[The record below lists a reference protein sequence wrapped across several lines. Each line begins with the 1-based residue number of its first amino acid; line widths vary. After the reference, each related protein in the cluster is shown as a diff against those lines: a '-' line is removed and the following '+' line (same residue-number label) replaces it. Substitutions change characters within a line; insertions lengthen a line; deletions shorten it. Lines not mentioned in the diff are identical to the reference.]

1 MPPGGPPSPNMGL
14 GPHAAA
20 SESGA
25 ASRPSGSSGV
35 HPSSRLP
42 SECNRSSP
50 LAPSTSSGKL
60 LPEQSSNPSTA
71 ATSDFSSQNGA
82 TPGSPV
88 PRDASLSGEA
98 GPLPSS
104 SESERGATANPASG
118 GVSESRCS
126 ADSAA
131 PVPDNSRGNQAL
143 PPVTGTATSGADPAA
158 GREATEA
165 AGATGN
171 AGGHA
176 DARKSRGK
184 DPASE
189 NAGGARAPSAASAAP
204 PGPAPQPPPVPKVAA
219 ALRKLGVSELPQIS
233 FDSAGGDGE
242 GRGRSERRQRRTQ
255 AHTKGLFKRMQ
266 EGLGREVETPSQTTS
281 GGGKRGGQGAAA
293 SQKQESHKTPPAD
306 SGQATSRQ
314 WRARPGVSPPDGA
327 AVLPGTGTH
336 GRSGA
341 AGGLPRASGLS
352 PSAVF
357 PAELGSHNSTAPMG
371 AFAEQVANASSPC
384 PLPFGRN
391 EGPAGPG
398 NPSEVSGGVGT
409 SLKKEA
415 GGQRHP
421 KKGLAGAAQKRRN
434 AAGGAEGSD
443 RGGEWRQP
451 LPGLGLDAGRGGD
464 GAPRPPLESAL
475 ASMVRDVR
483 IEQFGPD
490 GDGKNAENV
499 MAISTWRVTW
509 IDGAWKV
516 HTTAFEPNPS
526 RDPYPLAATEACT
539 HFALRLHRMFRET
552 YTQQGAA
559 TPPRLP
565 PLGHLLGGG
574 VGTGAPLGGPWDGVK
589 PTKVWNMEEMQRLHQ
604 HVATVVFATVGPASV
619 SGGQLLGPGG
629 LAPPRDPRHPGAYF
643 YLHRASAS
651 PGAGTGLDGP
661 VDPRAGSMSP
671 SLDSVSSTVPCTS
684 SPTVPVGDGD
694 GKLAYSPFQPS
705 SLPGGPYSA
714 SAARFP
720 FFGAGPNPGAD
731 SQGFG
736 FNAFTGTPTRGHG
749 TLEHPAHAYTPQ
761 GVGVASSRA
770 LPGFAGGMFP
780 GGGPVFEGGFQSPFY
795 GAFSIS
801 GGAGD
806 QRSLSA
812 PLARAGVP
820 EQQMQGSQ
828 LPGRARAVD
837 SGPSFFVPE
846 SNTLFHPGCS
856 PSPAASRGT
865 FSPSLP
871 SRLGGAL
878 DEAAGGSFRL
888 HSAGSKSGKGS
899 ESLFPPCSRAK
910 RSAVS
915 VSATRR
921 GGAGVWGVNS
931 HVAAALAA
939 AAARRTAEE
948 QSLLEEARREAEREA
963 LLSKLLGEDD
973 KFFESGLSMRSHRL
987 FLATPRP
994 GKRGLVFKEKA
1005 SLRERSGQE
1014 ASGGNE
1020 EEGRE
1025 ARSDNSPHAARGRKG
1040 EGQEENRP
1048 RSQAASTSEDH
1059 SGEAP
1064 TVHIKREPGQQGVAR
1079 GKGDRGETPH
1089 TDRAAEADRAS
1100 QNDGVSSNDGEE
1112 SKKFKTNRK
1121 LPSGRGAEGE
1131 QTDKR
1136 RRRPS
1141 HLLESGRAS
1150 GAGEQQRDVMDAAGG
1165 EALSFDSEKRTSTA
1179 SVLLPPGKDEATET
1193 ILTVEA
1199 HPVPHAKDISR
1210 SFVFK
1215 PGNTGLILVELSEKD
1230 EKGEVSEDEDA
1241 LDVSLSRAAGA
1252 SEDGKSPASQE
1263 NLLPWEFPDKT
1274 RLLLQSVANQSADFS
1289 ETCSFGADQRTR
1301 DAALIRDLEP
1311 FLRLEEQN
1319 PYFDARETHK
1329 NLLSGCMLS
1338 SSSLFN
1344 VWKIVNRL
1352 RLQDERRPEER
1363 DRLARV
1369 AQEQSQGA
1377 RRRLGAVLNEL
1388 AALEREDPDDV
1399 DGAEG
1404 EEGEGEHSVKEMKD
1418 APETVDAKPSH
1429 SSGDALA
1436 SPFAF
1441 LPAATEGEAE
1451 NGQAEPTNADPSAA
1465 KGGGGLLAQ
1474 GEREKTR
1481 EDLLD
1486 AFERKD
1492 KSRADMPQITPI
1504 DGLPALGAACT
1515 PLELEPK
1522 TPAILTSDGEQG
1534 RCCPSGEG
1542 VGDRMPEGAKDRTR
1556 TGELES
1562 TSDRANVSTRSA
1574 ELKEASAAEK
1584 SLEGGAE
1591 AKQTLCHSNDGAEGS
1606 ENDTSQ
1612 LLPTQGGPQERTQ
1625 NAPGLPPEGEQ
1636 SVSTVCR
1643 CDSGDRK
1650 REKEKDT
1657 LMETGERSPDTGER
1671 SSKMTAPELETQVN
1685 DTVKGDRGRD
1695 ETAPAGTAERLSLG
1709 EEGTNQ
1715 GEKALGDTGGQLV
1728 SPPQGTGLSG
1738 EEGNAKGSG
1747 DHSTRQLTSA
1757 SCPPLT
1763 LSGEGGD
1770 KEKDRPSL
1778 LSAFVKTEEDCARDS
1793 QGKDEGAKGSPTLTP
1808 RVSPSTSARNV
1819 GPRGG
1824 TGERQET
1831 KRGGQSYATRRAQK
1845 RRRLELLSSSCEEIE
1860 KRLRRLSDT
1869 FPWLPVLN
1877 EAFFS
1882 AESKGEALT
1891 CFDTLLERSDEE
1903 AAPKGG
1909 QGDPSFASRLCG
1921 VAGLFEAVGGGLK
1934 GSLRDAVFAGEGEE
1948 LEKMDESEDE
1958 EATLVPEDLW
1968 LARASALAEAKA
1980 EKRALADARSAV
1992 ASACAAAAMAFS
2004 SYSPRPCSMEPFPQA
2019 SRRPFVV
2026 PPPAMIP
2033 PGVEEAGAAARANDV
2048 QMHASP
2054 VPFSPFVGSR
2064 ASGMP
2069 DETEGGF
2076 AGTRRFSAS
2085 TQNSRRRAGALLDAP
2100 HMDPTMTEHLQN
2112 LSSLAS
2118 SRESFST
2125 GREATQGDVWAEGYL
2140 DGALSADTG
2149 SSAANAGWGGRLQGS
2164 AVRSG
2169 KRAGGSGT
2177 DKGNFWS
2184 GRGLTET
2191 YLGEFG
2197 SGAAWGSGAEM
2208 AGLDSS
2214 ARGVKGSDSHGS
2226 SRRQKASGA
2235 TGHARGGDRTRR
2247 RSSVA
2252 SSVTSSVSATR
2263 GGSGLPASGRLGD
2276 CAGPVCMTEGSDTG
2290 SQGPSRS
2297 ASILMGPPSPIRPSQ
2312 CTPASAY
2319 PNTPAV
2325 SHASCH
2331 TSFQT
2336 QHASRQ
2342 GGAERGASWQS
2353 LQHAAAG
2360 GTGNLVEE
2368 GDGLVGGS
2376 APMGDHSSA
2385 SGGGRSRSTVGAMS
2399 AQMRGYPAHPFAAH
2413 GPGLGSTLPGLP
2425 SNYVKADGYPTGLT
2439 FPGTPAS
2446 GTATPFQ
2453 GGYPISDASF
2463 GGNAS
2468 GACSVGYPGM
2478 PTPGYGPETP
2488 QVPGRFANFSPFFR
2502 GEKGHSA
2509 GDRTPQLAAGTP
2521 STPSTSG
2528 MQTGQSAPP
2537 LPPWFDHNN
2546 AVQHEAGDFGAR
2558 EDMSSPQAS
2567 ASCLGASQLAGSR
2580 QPYAAIGGENVNLPD
2595 SETEPLHG
2603 TGAATDTS
2611 TGAKG
2616 GGGARTGAASAG
2628 GEGKASRKRKP
2639 KSKKEGE
2646 GHSAVGEEVPP
2657 QHVFQEA
2664 NACSA
2669 ATGAASLPVSPQQM
2683 VPLRGGEGE
2692 AHERSP
2698 LPQVPESGG
2707 QTCSPYSISPASVS
2721 GGTGGGTEFGA
2732 GYAAAVVLQG
2742 TPPTQRKTLADKKR
2756 RSKSVSD
2763 SRGPCGPSLNSES
2776 DGAGEFMSATSVD
2789 AAATTPSRKKVP
2801 PAASSGGRK

>member
-1 MPPGGPPSPNMGL
+1 MPPGGPPPSAMGL

-25 ASRPSGSSGV
+25 ASRPSGSSGA
-35 HPSSRLP
+35 HPASRPSSEYNRTTPLP
-42 SECNRSSP
+42 
-50 LAPSTSSGKL
+50 PSASGKL
-60 LPEQSSNPSTA
+60 LPDQSSNPSTVA
-71 ATSDFSSQNGA
+71 ASDFSSQDGA

-104 SESERGATANPASG
+104 SESERGDTANPVSG

-131 PVPDNSRGNQAL
+131 PVSDKSRTDRGL
-143 PPVTGTATSGADPAA
+143 SPVRDTATSGADPAA
-158 GREATEA
+158 GREAAEA
-165 AGATGN
+165 AGATGK
-171 AGGHA
+171 AAGHA
-176 DARKSRGK
+176 DARKGRK

-189 NAGGARAPSAASAAP
+189 DAGGTREPSAASAP
-204 PGPAPQPPPVPKVAA
+204 PRGPAPQPPPVPKVAA

-266 EGLGREVETPSQTTS
+266 DGLGREVETPSQTTS
-281 GGGKRGGQGAAA
+281 GGGKRGGQGAGA
-293 SQKQESHKTPPAD
+293 SQKQDSHKTPPAD

-314 WRARPGVSPPDGA
+314 WRARPGTSPAEGA
-327 AVLPGTGTH
+327 AGMPGTSTH
-336 GRSGA
+336 GGSGA

-352 PSAVF
+352 PTAVF
-357 PAELGSHNSTAPMG
+357 PAELGSQNSSAPMG
-371 AFAEQVANASSPC
+371 AFAEQVANASSPS
-384 PLPFGRN
+384 PLPFGRI

-398 NPSEVSGGVGT
+398 HPSGVPCGVGS

-421 KKGLAGAAQKRRN
+421 KKGVSGAAQKRRN
-434 AAGGAEGSD
+434 ATGGTEGSD

-451 LPGLGLDAGRGGD
+451 LPGQSLDAGRGGD
-464 GAPRPPLESAL
+464 GAHRPPVDSAL

-490 GDGKNAENV
+490 GVEKNAENV

-509 IDGAWKV
+509 IDGSWKV
-516 HTTAFEPNPS
+516 HTAAFEPNPS
-526 RDPYPLAATEACT
+526 RDPYPLAATEACA

-559 TPPRLP
+559 TPPRFP

-574 VGTGAPLGGPWDGVK
+574 AVTGAPPGGPWDGVK

-604 HVATVVFATVGPASV
+604 HVATVVFATVGPASA
-619 SGGQLLGPGG
+619 SGSQFLGPGG
-629 LAPPRDPRHPGAYF
+629 PAPPRDPRHPGAYF

-651 PGAGTGLDGP
+651 PGAGTGLDGS

-671 SLDSVSSTVPCTS
+671 SLASVSSTAPCTS
-684 SPTVPVGDGD
+684 SPAVPVGEGD
-694 GKLAYSPFQPS
+694 GKLAFSPFQPS

-714 SAARFP
+714 GAARFP
-720 FFGAGPNPGAD
+720 FLGGGPNPGVE

-736 FNAFTGTPTRGHG
+736 FNMFPGTPTRGHG

-761 GVGVASSRA
+761 GMGVSSSQA
-770 LPGFAGGMFP
+770 VPGFAGGVFP
-780 GGGPVFEGGFQSPFY
+780 GGSPVFEGGFQSPFY

-801 GGAGD
+801 GVAGD
-806 QRSLSA
+806 QRSLYA
-812 PLARAGVP
+812 PVARAGVP
-820 EQQMQGSQ
+820 EQMQGSQ
-828 LPGRARAVD
+828 LSGRARAVD

-856 PSPAASRGT
+856 PTSAASRGT
-865 FSPSLP
+865 IASSLP
-871 SRLGGAL
+871 SRVGGAL
-878 DEAAGGSFRL
+878 DEAAGGSCRL
-888 HSAGSKSGKGS
+888 HSAGSKSAKGF

-921 GGAGVWGVNS
+921 GGAPVWGVNS

-973 KFFESGLSMRSHRL
+973 TFFESGLSMRSHRL
-987 FLATPRP
+987 FRATPRP
-994 GKRGLVFKEKA
+994 AERGLIFKEKA
-1005 SLRERSGQE
+1005 SLCEQIDQE

-1020 EEGRE
+1020 DEGRE
-1025 ARSDNSPHAARGRKG
+1025 VRSDNSPHATRGREG
-1040 EGQEENRP
+1040 DGQEENRP
-1048 RSQAASTSEDH
+1048 RSQAASTSEDNA
-1059 SGEAP
+1059 GIAP
-1064 TVHIKREPGQQGVAR
+1064 TVHIKREAGQQGTAR
-1079 GKGDRGETPH
+1079 GRGDRGETPQ
-1089 TDRAAEADRAS
+1089 TDRATEADLAS
-1100 QNDGVSSNDGEE
+1100 RKDDMSPNDGEE
-1112 SKKFKTNRK
+1112 SKKPKTNRK
-1121 LPSGRGAEGE
+1121 LPSGREAEGE
-1131 QTDKR
+1131 RTDKR

-1150 GAGEQQRDVMDAAGG
+1150 GAGEQQRDVVDAAGA
-1165 EALSFDSEKRTSTA
+1165 EALSFDSEKRTSTV
-1179 SVLLPPGKDEATET
+1179 SVLLPSGKDEATET
-1193 ILTVEA
+1193 IPTVEE

-1210 SFVFK
+1210 SFVFE
-1215 PGNTGLILVELSEKD
+1215 PSNTGLIVVELSEKD

-1241 LDVSLSRAAGA
+1241 LDVSLSGAAGA
-1252 SEDGKSPASQE
+1252 SEDGKSPANQE

-1311 FLRLEEQN
+1311 FLRLGEQN
-1319 PYFDARETHK
+1319 PYFDARGTQK
-1329 NLLSGCMLS
+1329 NILSGCMMS

-1388 AALEREDPDDV
+1388 AALEREDPNDV
-1399 DGAEG
+1399 EGAEG
-1404 EEGEGEHSVKEMKD
+1404 DEGEGEQSGKEMKD
-1418 APETVDAKPSH
+1418 APETVDAKASH
-1429 SSGDALA
+1429 SSGDTLA
-1436 SPFAF
+1436 SPVAF
-1441 LPAATEGEAE
+1441 LPAAAEGEAE
-1451 NGQAEPTNADPSAA
+1451 NGHEEPTNADPSAA
-1465 KGGGGLLAQ
+1465 KSGGSLLAQ

-1481 EDLLD
+1481 EDLPD
-1486 AFERKD
+1486 AFKGND
-1492 KSRADMPQITPI
+1492 KLRSDMPQSTPI
-1504 DGLPALGAACT
+1504 DGLPALGAACS
-1515 PLELEPK
+1515 PLELETK
-1522 TPAILTSDGEQG
+1522 TPAILASGGEAH
-1534 RCCPSGEG
+1534 RCCPAGEG
-1542 VGDRMPEGAKDRTR
+1542 GEDRMPEDAKDRTR

-1562 TSDRANVSTRSA
+1562 TSDRANLSTGSA
-1574 ELKEASAAEK
+1574 QLKGASAAEK
-1584 SLEGGAE
+1584 RLEGGAE
-1591 AKQTLCHSNDGAEGS
+1591 AKQTLRDSNDGAEGS
-1606 ENDTSQ
+1606 ENDTNQ

-1625 NAPGLPPEGEQ
+1625 NAPGSPLEGEQ
-1636 SVSTVCR
+1636 ALSTVRR
-1643 CDSGDRK
+1643 CGGGDK
-1650 REKEKDT
+1650 EREKEKDA
-1657 LMETGERSPDTGER
+1657 LIDTGERSPGIDER
-1671 SSKMTAPELETQVN
+1671 SSKTTAPELEKQVG

-1695 ETAPAGTAERLSLG
+1695 ETALAGTAESLSLG
-1709 EEGTNQ
+1709 EEGTDQ
-1715 GEKALGDTGGQLV
+1715 GEKAFGDMGEQLV
-1728 SPPQGTGLSG
+1728 SPPQGAGLSR
-1738 EEGNAKGSG
+1738 EEGNAKVFG
-1747 DHSTRQLTSA
+1747 DRSALQLTPV

-1763 LSGEGGD
+1763 LSGEDGD
-1770 KEKDRPSL
+1770 KEKNAPAL
-1778 LSAFVKTEEDCARDS
+1778 LSAFVKTEEGCATDI
-1793 QGKDEGAKGSPTLTP
+1793 QGKEEGAKESPTPTP
-1808 RVSPSTSARNV
+1808 RGSPSTSARNMA
-1819 GPRGG
+1819 PRGSA
-1824 TGERQET
+1824 GERQDA
-1831 KRGGQSYATRRAQK
+1831 KRLGKSYATRRAQK
-1845 RRRLELLSSSCEEIE
+1845 RKRLELLSSSCEEIE
-1860 KRLRRLSDT
+1860 QRLRRLSDT

-1882 AESKGEALT
+1882 AESKGEVLT
-1891 CFDTLLERSDEE
+1891 CVDTLLERSDED
-1903 AAPKGG
+1903 AALKGG
-1909 QGDPSFASRLCG
+1909 HGDPSFASRPCG
-1921 VAGLFEAVGGGLK
+1921 GAGLLEAVGGGLK
-1934 GSLRDAVFAGEGEE
+1934 GPFRDAVFASEGEE

-1958 EATLVPEDLW
+1958 EAALVPEDLW

-1980 EKRALADARSAV
+1980 EKRALADARSA
-1992 ASACAAAAMAFS
+1992 AANACAAAAMAFS
-2004 SYSPRPCSMEPFPQA
+2004 SYSPRPYSMEPFPQA

-2026 PPPAMIP
+2026 PPPAMMP
-2033 PGVEEAGAAARANDV
+2033 AGAEEAGAAVRVNSV

-2054 VPFSPFVGSR
+2054 VPFSPFVGGR
-2064 ASGMP
+2064 VSGMP
-2069 DETEGGF
+2069 DEADGGF

-2085 TQNSRRRAGALLDAP
+2085 TQSSRARGGAVLDAP
-2100 HMDPTMTEHLQN
+2100 HMDPAMAEHLQN
-2112 LSSLAS
+2112 RSSSAS
-2118 SRESFST
+2118 SRESLST
-2125 GREATQGDVWAEGYL
+2125 GGVATQGDVWAEGYL

-2149 SSAANAGWGGRLQGS
+2149 SSAANAGWGSHLQGS
-2164 AVRSG
+2164 AFRSG
-2169 KRAGGSGT
+2169 KRAGGSGA

-2184 GRGLTET
+2184 GRGPAET
-2191 YLGEFG
+2191 YPGELG

-2214 ARGVKGSDSHGS
+2214 ARGVRGSDSHGS
-2226 SRRQKASGA
+2226 GRRQKASGA
-2235 TGHARGGDRTRR
+2235 TGHAPSGDRTRR

-2252 SSVTSSVSATR
+2252 SSVTSSVSASR
-2263 GGSGLPASGRLGD
+2263 GGSGLPASGLRSD
-2276 CAGPVCMTEGSDTG
+2276 CAGSVHMTEGSDTG

-2297 ASILMGPPSPIRPSQ
+2297 ASIIMGPPSPIRPSQ
-2312 CTPASAY
+2312 YTPASAY
-2319 PNTPAV
+2319 PNSPAV

-2331 TSFQT
+2331 TSFQP
-2336 QHASRQ
+2336 QHAPRE

-2360 GTGNLVEE
+2360 GTGNLEE
-2368 GDGLVGGS
+2368 GDALAGRS
-2376 APMGDHSSA
+2376 APMGDPSSA
-2385 SGGGRSRSTVGAMS
+2385 GGGGRFRPTVGAMS
-2399 AQMRGYPAHPFAAH
+2399 AQMRGYPAHSFAAH

-2425 SNYVKADGYPTGLT
+2425 SNYGKADGYPAGLT

-2468 GACSVGYPGM
+2468 GACSMGYSSM
-2478 PTPGYGPETP
+2478 PAPGYGPEMP

-2502 GEKGHSA
+2502 GEKGVSA

-2521 STPSTSG
+2521 SSPSTSG

-2537 LPPWFDHNN
+2537 LSPWFDHNN

-2558 EDMSSPQAS
+2558 EHMSSPQVS

-2580 QPYAAIGGENVNLPD
+2580 QAYATIGGENINVPD

-2603 TGAATDTS
+2603 RGAATDTS

-2616 GGGARTGAASAG
+2616 GSGARAGAASGG

-2646 GHSAVGEEVPP
+2646 GHSAVGDEVAP
-2657 QHVFQEA
+2657 QHVLQET
-2664 NACSA
+2664 NACSS
-2669 ATGAASLPVSPQQM
+2669 ATGAAPLPVCPKQM

-2692 AHERSP
+2692 GHEQSP
-2698 LPQVPESGG
+2698 LPEVPESGG
-2707 QTCSPYSISPASVS
+2707 QTTCSPYSISPSSVS
-2721 GGTGGGTEFGA
+2721 GGTGSGTEFGA
-2732 GYAAAVVLQG
+2732 GYAATVVLHG

-2763 SRGPCGPSLNSES
+2763 NRGTCGSSLISES
-2776 DGAGEFMSATSVD
+2776 DGAGKFMSATSAA

-2801 PAASSGGRK
+2801 PAAASGGRK